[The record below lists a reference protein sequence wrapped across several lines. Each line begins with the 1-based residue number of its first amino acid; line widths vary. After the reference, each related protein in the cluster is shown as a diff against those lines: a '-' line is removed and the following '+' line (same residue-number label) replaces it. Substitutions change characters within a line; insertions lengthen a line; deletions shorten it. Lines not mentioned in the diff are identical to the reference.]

1 MLPRKKVE
9 KNEALLL
16 RAIDSGAIVLSKP
29 EPRHGE
35 QTMRT
40 YAISFNGNANESWAA
55 KNLVEAFDS
64 YEVGQIQALDAGE
77 MLHLN
82 DGTVVRC
89 IEA

>member
-1 MLPRKKVE
+1 
-9 KNEALLL
+9 
-16 RAIDSGAIVLSKP
+16 
-29 EPRHGE
+29 
-35 QTMRT
+35 MRT